1 MRKKIV
7 KKCTVLFLVLV
18 LTVSAFSGCG
28 GGGGR
33 DREIITLVVY
43 TQLANFSGMMETG
56 WAAEV
61 MREKFGVQFLI
72 INEVD
77 GTFQT
82 RMQDGFLGDLILFGS
97 NGRQYMDAANFG
109 FLFDWDEDDLLRNYG
124 PFIYEHMQLALNAN
138 RNLHDGRLFGF
149 GHNVAADAEDHE
161 DFFYYPYLRWD
172 LYVALGKPP
181 INTLEDLI
189 DVLYAMRELE
199 PYTPDGLRTFG
210 VSFFPD
216 WDGDMV
222 MMVKST
228 PALYGF
234 DEFGL
239 GLYCTITQT
248 YQPIFTPIEEG
259 GMYLR
264 ALRFYNQL
272 FQRGLVDPDS
282 MTQTFNDMIEKYTR
296 GQAFWNIFSWM
307 ASPFNT
313 EENMAAGRAMMPV
326 AAADQRNIVYGLNV
340 FGGNRMWA
348 IGSNSAHPELVM
360 EIINWFA
367 TPEGVLTYLYG
378 PQGLMWDYDEDGYLF
393 LTDLGT
399 AAQQDGSTEI
409 TFGNWT
415 GEYSDGTFQHNNTTW
430 SSDAL
435 NLESRVG
442 ETFNHNTWRNTLENQ
457 VIHPIEQSWRDH
469 FNAMRADDYL
479 IDRGKYSVSIG
490 SAFVFDTLDTR
501 MQFMWDQVTMTVRNR
516 SWEAI
521 YAPNDAEFD
530 RIVALMIQEAYDFG
544 WEELREWNAEQGL
557 RRRAAEDEA
566 RGIVR

>member
-1 MRKKIV
+1 MRLSARFTALLLV
-7 KKCTVLFLVLV
+7 VVLAA
-18 LTVSAFSGCG
+18 SAFTFTGCTGGSGE
-28 GGGGR
+28 
-33 DREIITLVVY
+33 REIITLVVY

-56 WAAEV
+56 WAAEIL
-61 MREKFGVQFLI
+61 RDRFGVQFLI
-72 INEVD
+72 INEID

-109 FLFDWDEDDLLRNYG
+109 FLFDWDEDDLLRTYG
-124 PFIYEHMQLALNAN
+124 PFIYEHMQLALGAN
-138 RNLHDGRLFGF
+138 RNLHEGRLFGF
-149 GHNVAADAEDHE
+149 GHDVATCAEDHE

-181 INTLEDLI
+181 IRTLECFV

-248 YQPIFTPIEEG
+248 YQHIFTPIEEG

-282 MTQTFNDMIEKYTR
+282 MTQTFNDMMEKYLR

-307 ASPFNT
+307 ADVFNT
-313 EENMAAGRAMMPV
+313 EENLADGRAMQLV
-326 AAADQRNIVYGLNV
+326 AADDQRNIVYGLNV
-340 FGGNRMWA
+340 FGNNRMWA

-367 TPEGVLTYLYG
+367 SPEGVLTYIYG
-378 PQGLMWDYDEDGYLF
+378 PQGLMWDYDDNGYLF
-393 LTDLGT
+393 LTELGAT
-399 AAQQDGSTEI
+399 AQQDNRTI
-409 TFGNWT
+409 VTYRDWT
-415 GEYSDGTFQHNNTTW
+415 GEFGDGAFQHNNTTW
-430 SSDAL
+430 NIDAI
-435 NLESRVG
+435 NLDSPVG
-442 ETFNHNTWRNTLENQ
+442 ETYNHESWRNTLENQ
-457 VIHPIEQSWRDH
+457 FIHPIEQSWRDH
-469 FNAMRADDYL
+469 FNAVRADDFL
-479 IDRGKYSVSIG
+479 IDRGMYSVSIG
-490 SAFVFDTLDTR
+490 SAFAMDTLDAR

-521 YAPNDAEFD
+521 YAPNDEEFD
-530 RIVALMIQEAYDFG
+530 RIVALMIQESYDFG
-544 WEELREWNAEQGL
+544 YEELREWNAYQGQ

-566 RGIVR
+566 RGVSP

>member
-1 MRKKIV
+1 MKKRLATI
-7 KKCTVLFLVLV
+7 LLVLIMA
-18 LTVSAFSGCG
+18 VSAFALTACNTPG
-28 GGGGR
+28 GS
-33 DREIITLVVY
+33 DEREIVQLVVFS
-43 TQLANFSGMMETG
+43 QLANFSGTMSTG
-56 WAAEV
+56 WAAEIL
-61 MREKFGVQFLI
+61 RDKFGVELLI
-72 INEVD
+72 ISDID

-82 RMQDGFLGDLILFGS
+82 RMQDGFLGDLIIFGD
-97 NGRQYMDAANFG
+97 NGRHYMNAANSG
-109 FLFDWDEDDLLRNYG
+109 FLFDWDEDDLLRDFG
-124 PFIYEHMQLALNAN
+124 PFIYEHMQMALQTN

-149 GHNVAADAEDHE
+149 GHNVATAAEDHE

-172 LYVALGKPP
+172 LYQQLGMPP
-181 INTLEDLI
+181 IYTLECFI
-189 DVLYAMRELE
+189 DILYAMRELE

-228 PALYGF
+228 PALYGY

-239 GLYCTITQT
+239 GLYCTLTQT

-340 FGGNRMWA
+340 FGGNRIWT

-378 PQGLMWDYDEDGYLF
+378 PQGLMWDYDENGYLF
-393 LTDLGT
+393 LTELG
-399 AAQQDGSTEI
+399 AAAEQDNNTEI
-409 TFGNWT
+409 TFGDWT
-415 GEYSDGTFQHNNTTW
+415 GSFGDGSFEHNNTTW
-430 SSDAL
+430 SSDAI
-435 NLESRVG
+435 NLESPVG

-457 VIHPIEQSWRDH
+457 YVHPIEQSWRDH
-469 FNAMRADDYL
+469 FNAVRADDYL
-479 IDRGKYSVSIG
+479 IARGKYSVSIG
-490 SAFVFDTLDTR
+490 TDFAEDILDAR
-501 MQFMWDQVTMTVRNR
+501 MQFMWDQVTMTIRNR

-521 YAPNDAEFD
+521 YASSDEEFD

-544 WEELREWNAEQGL
+544 YEELREWNAYQGE
-557 RRRAAEDEA
+557 RRRAAEDAA
-566 RGIVR
+566 RGITR

>member
-1 MRKKIV
+1 MRKKVI
-7 KKCTVLFLVLV
+7 KRITALALA
-18 LTVSAFSGCG
+18 LTLLLSTFTFTGCG
-28 GGGGR
+28 SSG
-33 DREIITLVVY
+33 DRELITLVVY
-43 TQLANFSGMMETG
+43 SQLANFAGMQEG
-56 WAAEV
+56 WAAEILAY
-61 MREKFGVQFLI
+61 KFGVQLLI
-72 INEVD
+72 ISDAVE

-82 RMQDGFLGDLILFGS
+82 RMQNGFLGDIVIFGT
-97 NGRQYMDAANFG
+97 NGRQYMDAVNAG
-109 FLFDWDEDDLLRNYG
+109 FLFNWDDDNLLRDYG
-124 PFIYEHMQLALNAN
+124 PFIYEHMQLALQTN
-138 RNLHDGRLFGF
+138 RNMHDGRLFGF
-149 GHNVAADAEDHE
+149 GHNVATCAENHE

-181 INTLEDLI
+181 IYTLECFI
-189 DVLYAMRELE
+189 DILYAMRQLE

-248 YQPIFTPIEEG
+248 FQPVLTPIEEG

-313 EENMAAGRAMMPV
+313 EENLATGRAMMPV

-340 FGGNRMWA
+340 FGGNRIWT
-348 IGSNSAHPELVM
+348 IGSNSAHPELAM
-360 EIINWFA
+360 EIINWLA
-367 TPEGVLTYLYG
+367 TPEGTLSFEYG
-378 PQGLMWDYDEDGYLF
+378 PRGVTWDFCENGDTF
-393 LTDLGT
+393 LTPLGL
-399 AAQQDGSTEI
+399 AAQQDDSTII
-409 TFGNWT
+409 THRNWT
-415 GEYSDGTFQHNNTTW
+415 GEYGDGVFHHNNTTW
-430 SSDAL
+430 SIDAI
-435 NLESRVG
+435 NLASASG
-442 ETFNHNTWRNTLENQ
+442 ETFNFNNWRSTLENQ
-457 VIHPIEQSWRDH
+457 FVHPIEQSWRDH
-469 FNAMRADDYL
+469 FNAVSADDYL
-479 IDRGKYSVSIG
+479 IARGHVSVSIASPFVMDVRD
-490 SAFVFDTLDTR
+490 SA
-501 MQFMWDQVTMTVRNR
+501 MQFVWDQVVMIVRNR

-521 YAPNDAEFD
+521 YAPNDEEFN
-530 RIVALMIQEAYDFG
+530 RIVALMIEEAYAFG
-544 WEELREWNAEQGL
+544 YADLMVWNHEQAL
-557 RRRAAEDEA
+557 RRRAAEEL
-566 RGIVR
+566 VTQ